1 MKKTIFI
8 FLMAFSSISSSYAQE
23 WFTTFDVAKRLALL
37 QNKML
42 LVMWENTLDYEYLV
56 MLVSEENVQVYIDIN
71 QNDDAN
77 SLILNSLIWEHF
89 VPVILPESNYQDIY
103 NEAKKTRSAK
113 YLNKL
118 QDDSIKIMDVNGN
131 ILNIES
137 DYFEVQNLSL
147 MIAKYALNTSF
158 LKDEFTNYLKEV
170 NVTTAFNLASKYL
183 EFSIFVQ
190 IDVRPELIDL
200 ANIYFNEAE
209 QFLEESDLNNKFG
222 FSQRLEFI
230 KIEEQL
236 ILNKPSKAR
245 RSLKRIDEDKID
257 STNLSLYNFLN
268 YTTFK
273 LLKDEDEA
281 GLWVNKLS
289 MTDLKKAALIINK
302 NI

>member
-1 MKKTIFI
+1 MKKTIFV
-8 FLMAFSSISSSYAQE
+8 FLIAFSLSASSYAQD
-23 WFTTFDVAKRLALL
+23 WFTSFDVAKRLALL
-37 QNKML
+37 QDKML

-56 MLVSEENVQVYIDIN
+56 VLFSEENVPVYIDIN

-77 SLILNSLIWEHF
+77 SLIVNSLIWEHF
-89 VPVILPESNYQDIY
+89 VPVILYESNYQDIY

-118 QDDSIKIMDVNGN
+118 EDDSIKIMDVNGN
-131 ILNIES
+131 VLNIEP
-137 DYFEVQNLSL
+137 DYFQVQNLSL
-147 MIAKYALNTSF
+147 IIAKYGLNTSF
-158 LKDEFTNYLKEV
+158 LKDELTNYLKEV

-183 EFSIFVQ
+183 ELSIFVQ
-190 IDVRPELIDL
+190 IDVRPEILDL

-209 QFLEESDLNNKFG
+209 QFLEESSLNNKFG

-245 RSLKRIDEDKID
+245 KFLKRIDEDEID

-268 YTTFK
+268 YTTYK

-281 GLWVNKLS
+281 GLWENKLS
-289 MTDLKKAALIINK
+289 ITDLKKAALIINNK
-302 NI
+302 T

>member
-23 WFTTFDVAKRLALL
+23 WFTAFDVAKRLALL

>member
-1 MKKTIFI
+1 MKKTAII
-8 FLMAFSSISSSYAQE
+8 FLLMFSAMTSSNAQE
-23 WFTTFDVAKRLALL
+23 WYTSFDVAKRLALL
-37 QNKML
+37 QDKML

-56 MLVSEENVQVYIDIN
+56 MLVTEQNVPIYIDIN
-71 QNDDAN
+71 SNDDV
-77 SLILNSLIWEHF
+77 NSLIWEWF
-89 VPVILPESNYQDIY
+89 VPVILPESNYQDIF
-103 NEAKKTRSAK
+103 NKAKKTRSAK

-131 ILNIES
+131 ILNIQS
-137 DYFEVQNLSL
+137 DYFDVQNLSQI
-147 MIAKYALNTSF
+147 IAKYALNTSF
-158 LKDEFTNYLKEV
+158 LEDELNNYLNEA
-170 NVTTAFNLASKYL
+170 NITTAFNLASKYL
-183 EFSIFVQ
+183 DFSIYVQ
-190 IDVRPELIDL
+190 KEVREELIDL

-222 FSQRLEFI
+222 FSQRLDFI

-245 RSLKRIDEDKID
+245 RFLKRIDKDEID

-281 GLWVNKLS
+281 RLWETKLS
-289 MTDLKKAALIINK
+289 MTDLKKAELIIN
-302 NI
+302 NNM